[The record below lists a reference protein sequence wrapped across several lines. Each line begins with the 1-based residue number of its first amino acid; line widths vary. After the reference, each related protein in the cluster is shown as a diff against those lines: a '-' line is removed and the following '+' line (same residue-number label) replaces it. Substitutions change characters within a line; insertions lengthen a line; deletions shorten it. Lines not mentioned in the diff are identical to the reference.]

1 MSYYDQAVMM
11 QLKLGTWD
19 TDPSRKQRRPVRR
32 GDRQPESTPFRTRFF
47 SF

>member
-19 TDPSRKQRRPVRR
+19 TGPSHKAHRPARR
-32 GDRQPESTPFRTRFF
+32 GDRKPETTPFRARFF

>member
-19 TDPSRKQRRPVRR
+19 TTSPDKPRRPSRSGDRRPETK
-32 GDRQPESTPFRTRFF
+32 PLRTRFF